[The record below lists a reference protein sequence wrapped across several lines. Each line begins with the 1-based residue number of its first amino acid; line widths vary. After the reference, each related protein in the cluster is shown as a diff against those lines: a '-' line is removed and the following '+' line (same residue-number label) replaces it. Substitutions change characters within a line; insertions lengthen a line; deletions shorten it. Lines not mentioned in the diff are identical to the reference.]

1 MKNLFILY
9 IFLIFNTFQLAGQ
22 EKYDQVFTSDI
33 AVETHTYA
41 TKDGQNLELDIYIP
55 QNDPDTDRPVLIY
68 VHGGGFQSGSRNSED
83 IVQFCTNLAE
93 YGYVVASV
101 SYRLTRKDQP
111 GGFGC
116 DCPAAEKLAT
126 FDAAVAD
133 IQDATFYLIQNYEYL
148 GIDPQKI
155 ILAGSSAGAE
165 AVLITA
171 YSPPVCYD
179 LPSGPVAYAGVIGM
193 AGAIPDTSIIYEESA
208 VPSLFFHGTNDNLVP
223 YATAPHHYC
232 EPENPGYIVLHGSQ
246 TLAKKLENLSV
257 PYWLHTTCGGGHE
270 MASKPMT
277 GHFDE
282 IVDFCYNFVLNQK
295 KEFRHTIIEGG
306 ILNQKYEQFNFCAQ

>member
-1 MKNLFILY
+1 MKQIVLLFSIIILV
-9 IFLIFNTFQLAGQ
+9 TTSRAQ
-22 EKYDQVFTSDI
+22 EKYFQPFTNEISI
-33 AVETHTYA
+33 ETHTYA
-41 TKDGQNLELDIYIP
+41 TKDGQNLEMDIYLP
-55 QNDPDTDRPVLIY
+55 QNDPDTDRPVFVY
-68 VHGGGFQSGSRNSED
+68 VHGGGFQGGTRNSDD

-93 YGYVVASV
+93 YGYVVASI

-111 GGFGC
+111 NGFGC
-116 DCPAAEKLAT
+116 DCPVSEKLVT

-148 GIDPQKI
+148 GIDPQRI

-165 AVLITA
+165 AVLITS

-193 AGAIPDTSIIYEESA
+193 AGAIPDTSIIYDESA
-208 VPSLFFHGTNDNLVP
+208 IPSLFFHGTDDNLVP

-232 EPENPGYIVLHGSQ
+232 EQNKPGYLILHGSH
-246 TLAKKLENLSV
+246 TLAQKLENLNV

-270 MASKPMT
+270 MASKPMQNYFT
-277 GHFDE
+277 E
-282 IVDFCYNFVLNQK
+282 IVDFCYNFVLMEIGK
-295 KEFRHTIIEGG
+295 SRHTIVKSEKQ
-306 ILNQKYEQFNFCAQ
+306 NQKYEQFNFCE

>member
-1 MKNLFILY
+1 MKQIVLLFSIIILV
-9 IFLIFNTFQLAGQ
+9 TTSRAQ
-22 EKYDQVFTSDI
+22 EKYFQPFTNEISI
-33 AVETHTYA
+33 ETHTYA
-41 TKDGQNLELDIYIP
+41 TKDGQNLEMDIYLP
-55 QNDPDTDRPVLIY
+55 QNDPDTDRPVFVY
-68 VHGGGFQSGSRNSED
+68 VHGGGFQGGTRNSDD

-93 YGYVVASV
+93 YGYVVASI

-111 GGFGC
+111 NGFGC
-116 DCPAAEKLAT
+116 DCPVSEKLVT

-148 GIDPQKI
+148 GINPQRI

-165 AVLITA
+165 AVLITS

-193 AGAIPDTSIIYEESA
+193 AGAIPDTSIIYDESA
-208 VPSLFFHGTNDNLVP
+208 IPSLFFHGTDDNLVP

-232 EPENPGYIVLHGSQ
+232 EQNKPGYLILHGSH
-246 TLAKKLENLSV
+246 TLAQKLENLNV

-270 MASKPMT
+270 MASNPMQNYFT
-277 GHFDE
+277 E
-282 IVDFCYNFVLNQK
+282 IVDFCYNFVLMDFG
-295 KEFRHTIIEGG
+295 ESRHTIVKSEKQ
-306 ILNQKYEQFNFCAQ
+306 NQKYEQFNFCE

>member
-1 MKNLFILY
+1 MKQMILILSLVVLAFPLFS
-9 IFLIFNTFQLAGQ
+9 Q
-22 EKYDQVFTSDI
+22 EKYLDFFTSEI
-33 AVETHTYA
+33 GIETHTYA
-41 TKDGQNLELDIYIP
+41 TKDGQNLEMDIYLP
-55 QNDPDTDRPVLIY
+55 QNDPDTDRPVIIY
-68 VHGGGFQSGSRNSED
+68 AHGGGFQGGTRNSED
-83 IVQFCTNLAE
+83 IIQFCTNLAQ

-116 DCPAAEKLAT
+116 DCPALEKLAT

-148 GIDPQKI
+148 GIDPQNI

-193 AGAIPDTSIIYEESA
+193 AGAIPDTSIIYNESA

-223 YATAPHHYC
+223 YSTAPHHYC
-232 EPENPGYIVLHGSQ
+232 EKDKPGYIILHGSH
-246 TLAKKLENLSV
+246 TLANKLENLNV

-270 MASKPMT
+270 MASKPMQNY
-277 GHFDE
+277 FNE
-282 IVDFCYNFVLNQK
+282 IVDFCYNFVLAENG
-295 KEFRHTIIEGG
+295 ESRHTVVKSEIQY
-306 ILNQKYEQFNFCAQ
+306 QKYEQFNFCKQ